1 MLTRG
6 DISAKITISPSKP
19 SVVSK
24 RAKVDFNVCG
34 EGYFEGLRPMHSY
47 LRKAYAY
54 QINPPRIAEMI
65 KKAELRLVGEEHSL
79 AQVKKALKSVKI
91 TSEVVALD
99 MFDNKWDGLFGT
111 KINGLKG
118 VSRIDWDLQEK
129 DNSTLLLRDI
139 DPDTYDYCR
148 SQEGNCKFNVFEDT
162 LFSHSQVYAIS
173 NDTEESSEKFVL
185 AIFKNFKTQIADAI
199 FEARVAQDENS
210 ISERM
215 FLIENAPVEEI
226 AVACGRAIRLVVNKG
241 AYGNSFTELST
252 IKKNPF
258 LLNQSADT
266 ASICPSNFATE
277 DFKHPS
283 ENFYLGEGDWSMTR
297 LGKRAV
303 SEYSNHLQ
311 FSDLL
316 EDFCITG
323 WGQPSKTDI
332 RFSFRM
338 LNTECQRFNDGNMGY
353 KRQLEFTAFSID
365 VSYVQFKPRHYRS
378 HSMKGTELKQT
389 EQGWSIDYSSFMSE
403 GRSYSTSTAKKV
415 ITKVIPEGIEEVF
428 ENHNTAIESVRNNML
443 ETASLIKNENLA
455 QSYLD
460 KSSINDALS
469 AKSEKKGVALIY
481 VNNDGDYLSLTEEQR
496 EDEYIR
502 NEFQGYKLLRIDT
515 RDGGGETAN
524 ISLLNGYSID
534 VSVDDVKA
542 LDLKL
547 WVNGLLTKTMAIKA
561 VEAMPV
567 VKTETTPERGEL
579 NLKDNSFHW
588 DGKLSIC
595 EAEKKSKSSVVDRP
609 NRASGGMGDVAMEQE
624 EGDNYYI

>member
-1 MLTRG
+1 
-6 DISAKITISPSKP
+6 
-19 SVVSK
+19 
-24 RAKVDFNVCG
+24 
-34 EGYFEGLRPMHSY
+34 
-47 LRKAYAY
+47 
-54 QINPPRIAEMI
+54 
-65 KKAELRLVGEEHSL
+65 
-79 AQVKKALKSVKI
+79 
-91 TSEVVALD
+91 
-99 MFDNKWDGLFGT
+99 
-111 KINGLKG
+111 
-118 VSRIDWDLQEK
+118 
-129 DNSTLLLRDI
+129 
-139 DPDTYDYCR
+139 
-148 SQEGNCKFNVFEDT
+148 
-162 LFSHSQVYAIS
+162 
-173 NDTEESSEKFVL
+173 
-185 AIFKNFKTQIADAI
+185 
-199 FEARVAQDENS
+199 
-210 ISERM
+210 
-215 FLIENAPVEEI
+215 
-226 AVACGRAIRLVVNKG
+226 
-241 AYGNSFTELST
+241 
-252 IKKNPF
+252 
-258 LLNQSADT
+258 
-266 ASICPSNFATE
+266 
-277 DFKHPS
+277 
-283 ENFYLGEGDWSMTR
+283 
-297 LGKRAV
+297 
-303 SEYSNHLQ
+303 
-311 FSDLL
+311 
-316 EDFCITG
+316 
-323 WGQPSKTDI
+323 
-332 RFSFRM
+332 
-338 LNTECQRFNDGNMGY
+338 
-353 KRQLEFTAFSID
+353 
-365 VSYVQFKPRHYRS
+365 
-378 HSMKGTELKQT
+378 MKGTELKQT